1 MNFKKISFLYFILQL
16 VMILRVPLY
25 SNSLSEFTFLHTD
38 RSVYITGENIYYKLY
53 VMNTITKKLSLNSK
67 VGYIM
72 LVSENATINLKIR
85 AKVNNGMANG
95 SFQLPDTLKSGNYQL
110 LAFTLAMKNQSDSL
124 IFRKKLTIINRS
136 DKELDVARNLPSSP
150 VLQGNLSAVDSML
163 QISIDS
169 VYENRV
175 SVTATIRTSC
185 SMANVSLSVYEKPPF
200 YSETPSI
207 HDTFAKTS
215 TINLNEKYSF
225 TSIENRGKLLKG
237 SVVSVINNEKVNDV
251 VVVLSCLDSIPNIQY
266 ALSNTNGDF
275 ELLLDEYYDGKE
287 LFLTTMSTHNN
298 TNLRIKIDDKY
309 SFDTNSILKQK
320 EINTDFSEFITKSQ
334 NLAYVNQIYEFEQD
348 AEKIHVKEDKN
359 LIHRF
364 YNSNPITVFPD
375 EYESLDNFGEIIVEL
390 LPQVRFSKKSGLFT
404 MYNAITGQYGSRG
417 AALFLDGVF
426 IDNVSKLLNMGTND
440 IKKIDVLT
448 EDRAF
453 GDLIFGG
460 LIAVT
465 SKNKS
470 MARSEPS
477 ENSMR
482 IMNDT
487 VNVGKKFTS
496 IQPSKIQDAR
506 VPFFKQLLYWN
517 PSLQICKSK
526 TNSINF
532 FTSDNEGT
540 FIIQIEGVSENGIP
554 ISSKSTFNVE
564 NKKRMK

>member
-1 MNFKKISFLYFILQL
+1 
-16 VMILRVPLY
+16 MILRVPLY

>member
-1 MNFKKISFLYFILQL
+1 
-16 VMILRVPLY
+16 MILRVPLY
-25 SNSLSEFTFLHTD
+25 SNSVSEFTFLHTD

-72 LVSENATINLKIR
+72 LVSENATINFKIR

-124 IFRKKLTIINRS
+124 LFRKTITVFNRS
-136 DKELDVARNLPSSP
+136 DKELDVARNLPNSP
-150 VLQGNLSAVDSML
+150 ILKGNFSAIDSVL
-163 QISIDS
+163 QISIDT
-169 VYENRV
+169 VYENKEN
-175 SVTATIRTSC
+175 VTAIIKTTC
-185 SMANVSLSVYEKPPF
+185 SMANVSLTVYEKPPF

-215 TINLNEKYSF
+215 TINLNEKYGF
-225 TSIENRGKLLKG
+225 NSIENKGKLLKG
-237 SVVSVINNEKVNDV
+237 SVVSVIDNEKVNDV

-266 ALSNTNGDF
+266 ALSDTNGDF
-275 ELLLDEYYDGKE
+275 ELLIDEYYDGKE
-287 LFLTTMSTHNN
+287 LFLTTMSVNN
-298 TNLRIKIDDKY
+298 NSDLRIKIEDKY
-309 SFDTNSILKQK
+309 SFSSNVLIQRN
-320 EINTDFSEFITKSQ
+320 ENNTDFNEFITKSQ

-348 AEKIHVKEDKN
+348 TDILHVKEDKS

-364 YNSNPITVFPD
+364 YNCNPISVFPD
-375 EYESLDNFGEIIVEL
+375 EYESLDNFGEIVVEL

-404 MYNAITGQYGSRG
+404 MYNAITGQYGARG

-426 IDNVSKLLNMGTND
+426 VDNVSKLMNMGTND
-440 IKKIDVLT
+440 IKKIDILT

-477 ENSMR
+477 ENSIR
-482 IMNDT
+482 IINDT
-487 VNVGKKFTS
+487 VNVGKKFAS
-496 IQPSKIQDAR
+496 ILPSKIQDAR

-517 PSLQICKSK
+517 PNLQISNSK
-526 TNSINF
+526 TSSINF

-540 FIIQIEGVSENGIP
+540 FIIQIEGVSENGMP
-554 ISSKSTFNVE
+554 ISSKSTFNVV
-564 NKKRMK
+564 NKKRIKR